1 MLLTESYNWNHGE
14 RLQLQFE
21 VVKDLEFDKQLI
33 ITQVL
38 HFDFFE
44 SGTEAEHFVVASFRH
59 DTVIVA

>member
-21 VVKDLEFDKQLI
+21 LVKDLEFDKQLI

-38 HFDFFE
+38 HF
-44 SGTEAEHFVVASFRH
+44 G
-59 DTVIVA
+59 